1 MKKATIASI
10 FALLGAFQAQA
21 DQRTFLQAPPTVDE
35 YLAFLKQNE
44 GTTQVQYR
52 GIQMMPPAPA
62 VEVPTGGAGS
72 APAAGSQPQ
81 AAAPQPEPASE
92 ILAVN
97 VQFALDSAVIPES
110 FVPYLSSLAEALR
123 QPDARGKLLVV
134 TGHTDSQGSDAYNS
148 ELSMRRARAVEDY
161 LIALGAPVGSI
172 VSTGKGES
180 ELINGHEDDHALN
193 RRVEFR
199 VAG

>member
-10 FALLGAFQAQA
+10 FALIGAFHAQA

-44 GTTQVQYR
+44 NPTQVQYR
-52 GIQMMPPAPA
+52 GIQMMQPAPSMSA
-62 VEVPTGGAGS
+62 SSGGAS
-72 APAAGSQPQ
+72 STGSQAQ
-81 AAAPQPEPASE
+81 ATAPQPQPTSE

-97 VQFALDSAVIPES
+97 VQFALDSADIPES
-110 FVPYLSSLAEALR
+110 FVPYLASLAEALR

-134 TGHTDSQGSDAYNS
+134 TGHTDSQGSDAYNR
-148 ELSMRRARAVEDY
+148 ELSMRRAFAVEDY
-161 LIALGAPVGSI
+161 LVTLGAPVGSI
-172 VSTGKGES
+172 VASGKGES
-180 ELINGHEDDHALN
+180 ELITGHEGDHALN

>member
-35 YLAFLKQNE
+35 YLAFLKQTE

-52 GIQMMPPAPA
+52 GIQIMQPARA
-62 VEVPTGGAGS
+62 VEVPSGGAGS
-72 APAAGSQPQ
+72 PGAPPQPQ
-81 AAAPQPEPASE
+81 AAPPQPEPASE

-123 QPDARGKLLVV
+123 QPAARGKLLVV

-148 ELSMRRARAVEDY
+148 ELTMRRAQAVEDY

-180 ELINGHEDDHALN
+180 ELISGHEDDHALN